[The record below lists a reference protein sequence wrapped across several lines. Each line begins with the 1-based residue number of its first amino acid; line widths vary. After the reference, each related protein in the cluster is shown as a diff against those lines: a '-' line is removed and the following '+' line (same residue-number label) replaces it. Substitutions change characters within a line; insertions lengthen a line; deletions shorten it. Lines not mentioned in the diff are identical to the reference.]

1 MSNKIPTDLQ
11 WADLAR
17 RIKAAGT
24 AITVDSAL
32 STSSENPVQN
42 KVITTAINLKANS
55 ADVPTKTS
63 DLTNDSDFATT
74 SDIPTAVSDLT
85 NDLDFQT
92 ETEVSDAIDV
102 KISSTY
108 KAAGSIAFANL
119 PTLGSSYEGFVYNIT
134 DDFTTT
140 ADFVEGAG
148 NDYPAG
154 TNVAVVN
161 VGTAQSAIYRF
172 DVLAGFVDLSSY
184 ATKAELPTA
193 TSDLTNDSG
202 FITSSSLPAEFTT
215 QEWNALWT

>member
-17 RIKAAGT
+17 RIKAAGGQ
-24 AITVDSAL
+24 ITVDSEL
-32 STSSENPVQN
+32 STTSENPVQN
-42 KVITTAINLKANS
+42 KIITTALNNKANTS
-55 ADVPTKTS
+55 AIPTKTS
-63 DLTNDSDFATT
+63 DLTNDSNFATT
-74 SDIPTAVSDLT
+74 SQIPTKVSDLT
-85 NDLDFQT
+85 NDSDFQT
-92 ETEVSDAIDV
+92 ETEVSDAIDA

-108 KAAGSIAFANL
+108 KAGGSVAFANL

-154 TNVAVVN
+154 TNVAVIN
-161 VGTAQSAIYRF
+161 LGTAQSAIYRF
-172 DVLAGFVDLSSY
+172 DVLAGFVDLSNY
-184 ATKAELPTA
+184 AEKSEIPTA

-215 QEWNALWT
+215 QEWNALWA